1 MRAAAAKTRLAAAAV
16 HFNLGE
22 NMSRFLIYIDV
33 EDLSIIDD
41 LLATGVD
48 DYSINEYFTLTEDGA
63 PIIFEQGT
71 VSDPD
76 FCNGMAIRCAGITEE

>member
-1 MRAAAAKTRLAAAAV
+1 MPRY
-16 HFNLGE
+16 
-22 NMSRFLIYIDV
+22 LIYIDV

-41 LLATGVD
+41 LFETGVD

-63 PIIFEQGT
+63 PIVFEQGM